1 MNERN
6 RYLNPVTDIC
16 KDEGKVLIRLEMPG
30 VEKNELDIQINGD
43 ELIIS
48 GRRKNESLE
57 GTYLVRERILA
68 DYRKVFTIDETIDRD
83 KVNAGLENG
92 VLHLELNVKD
102 AVKPKKIA
110 IS

>member
-16 KDEGKVLIRLEMPG
+16 KDDGKVLIRLEMPG
-30 VEKNELDIQINGD
+30 VEKEQLDIQIDGD
-43 ELIIS
+43 ELVIS
-48 GRRKNESLE
+48 GRRRNETID
-57 GTYLVRERILA
+57 GTYLVRERVLA

-83 KVNAGLENG
+83 KVSARMENG
-92 VLHLELNVKD
+92 VLHLELNVKE